1 MRSLWNSIQITYE
14 YPLLS
19 FVLVLVFGLLVLW
32 RFSEGH
38 LIDALRGLGGVLADI
53 VRAPM
58 RSLRR
63 TTAMCR
69 SYEDNEAIYQDSS
82 VYLNW
87 KLVQITSVALLIVC
101 CIVMA
106 GGIIGGFYSL
116 YPSEQLE
123 AREQIKKQVDTL
135 GKESKTLVP
144 ERQRLQEAATDNNRA
159 TEIDQ
164 ARKMLS
170 KRAEDLQSIVGPLQS
185 DANAL
190 NQWQAVE
197 RYVRSR
203 YSNENKEDIAKQIDE
218 FCSGR
223 CEAAVASSIKSSSA
237 ILMEILGLEKKVN
250 ALDEQRIRATA
261 RLAEI
266 NRDLD
271 RLAEEQKELL
281 KQRAEIKLRPTQE
294 TVIASILFMLTALSS
309 IVALVWLVEIGLEL
323 SRWIFKAME
332 RLEKRL

>member
-19 FVLVLVFGLLVLW
+19 LVLVLVFGFLVLEL
-32 RFSEGH
+32 FSDGH
-38 LIDALRGLGGVLADI
+38 MMDALRGLGGVLADI

-87 KLVQITSVALLIVC
+87 KLVQIISVALLIVC

-123 AREQIKKQVDTL
+123 ARERITKQVDTL
-135 GKESKTLVP
+135 GKESKTL
-144 ERQRLQEAATDNNRA
+144 ESDRQRLQEAVKDNNRA

-203 YSNENKEDIAKQIDE
+203 YSNENKEDIARQIDE
-218 FCSGR
+218 FCSSK
-223 CEAAVASSIKSSSA
+223 CEAAVASSIKSSAA
-237 ILMEILGLEKKVN
+237 ILMEILGLG
-250 ALDEQRIRATA
+250 AC
-261 RLAEI
+261 
-266 NRDLD
+266 
-271 RLAEEQKELL
+271 
-281 KQRAEIKLRPTQE
+281 
-294 TVIASILFMLTALSS
+294 
-309 IVALVWLVEIGLEL
+309 
-323 SRWIFKAME
+323 
-332 RLEKRL
+332 